1 MVELP
6 KSGRIVLAGD
16 AAQVAENFTDKVPP
30 GMCWSSQFAVE
41 SIQKLQHMEAQ
52 GALVI
57 LGHELSALDTL
68 KLAPDCYE

>member
-1 MVELP
+1 
-6 KSGRIVLAGD
+6 
-16 AAQVAENFTDKVPP
+16 
-30 GMCWSSQFAVE
+30 MCWSSQFAVE